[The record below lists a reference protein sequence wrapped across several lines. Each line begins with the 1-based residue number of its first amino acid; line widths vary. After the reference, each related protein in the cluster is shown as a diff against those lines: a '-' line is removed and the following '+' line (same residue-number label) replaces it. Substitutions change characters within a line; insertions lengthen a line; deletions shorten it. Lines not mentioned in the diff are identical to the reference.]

1 MGKKLIIVGDDKQVS
16 PMAIGVEMESI
27 NRLRE
32 TYIDGKIPNAHLY
45 DLKTSIYDI
54 AATTFQPLMLREHFR
69 CMPEIIGFSNGLSY
83 DYKIKPLRDP
93 SNSIL
98 LPSVV
103 NYRVADGERIGK
115 TNPNEAKTIVAL
127 MQACM
132 EQPEYAGKTFG
143 VISLLGDDQVKTLQ
157 EEIDRRIDTKE
168 YIRRRILCGNAS
180 NFQGDERDVIFLSLV
195 DCANGHGPVAKQAF
209 GVDDAYRKRYN
220 VAVSRAKDQ
229 LWVVDSLD
237 PANDLKTGD
246 IRKKLIE
253 YSLNPKAIDILSR
266 EIDKKAE
273 SPFESAVAKDLAGR
287 GYHLVQQ
294 WQVGAYRIDMVAVYG
309 GKKVAIECDG
319 DRYHSSETK
328 IREDM
333 ERQTILERLGWQFI
347 RIRGSEYY
355 RSPDKTMDRVVSEMN
370 EVGILPEDKQN
381 PESAPARNTELLQ
394 RVKRRAYEIMKEPT
408 TVTYSNKVLKHT
420 EDAYPQM
427 VQEHYKSLYQ
437 KNILEHSE
445 SIATK
450 KAQEQSKNKIL
461 QKMQGHAPIPHPIVI
476 EWTPKRKARKE
487 SNQTQVIVAE
497 KKETYNLYKSP
508 KNE

>member
-1 MGKKLIIVGDDKQVS
+1 M
-16 PMAIGVEMESI
+16 
-27 NRLRE
+27 
-32 TYIDGKIPNAHLY
+32 
-45 DLKTSIYDI
+45 
-54 AATTFQPLMLREHFR
+54 
-69 CMPEIIGFSNGLSY
+69 
-83 DYKIKPLRDP
+83 
-93 SNSIL
+93 
-98 LPSVV
+98 
-103 NYRVADGERIGK
+103 
-115 TNPNEAKTIVAL
+115 
-127 MQACM
+127 
-132 EQPEYAGKTFG
+132 
-143 VISLLGDDQVKTLQ
+143 
-157 EEIDRRIDTKE
+157 
-168 YIRRRILCGNAS
+168 
-180 NFQGDERDVIFLSLV
+180 
-195 DCANGHGPVAKQAF
+195 
-209 GVDDAYRKRYN
+209 
-220 VAVSRAKDQ
+220 
-229 LWVVDSLD
+229 
-237 PANDLKTGD
+237 
-246 IRKKLIE
+246 
-253 YSLNPKAIDILSR
+253 SR

-461 QKMQGHAPIPHPIVI
+461 QRCKGMLQFP
-476 EWTPKRKARKE
+476 T
-487 SNQTQVIVAE
+487 
-497 KKETYNLYKSP
+497 LLL
-508 KNE
+508 